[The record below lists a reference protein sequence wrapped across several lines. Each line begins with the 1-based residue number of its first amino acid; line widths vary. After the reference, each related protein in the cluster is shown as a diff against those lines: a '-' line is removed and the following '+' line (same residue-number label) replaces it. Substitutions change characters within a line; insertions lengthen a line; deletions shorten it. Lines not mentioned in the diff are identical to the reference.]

1 MENKPNK
8 MKLFRV
14 SKDMTIE
21 QFATEIG
28 YSRRNYSLVERKIA
42 RPSHRML
49 EAIAGRF
56 NMKISEVYQLFED

>member
-1 MENKPNK
+1 MVKPNK

-21 QFATEIG
+21 QFAAEIG

-42 RPSHRML
+42 KPSMRL
-49 EAIAGRF
+49 INAIAERF
-56 NMKISEVYQLFED
+56 NMKLSEVLQLFED

>member
-1 MENKPNK
+1 MDFKPNK

-14 SKDMTIE
+14 GLDMTIE

-42 RPSHRML
+42 KPSMRL
-49 EAIAGRF
+49 ITAISVRF
-56 NMKISEVYQLFED
+56 NMKISEVCQLFED

>member
-1 MENKPNK
+1 MEHKPNK

-21 QFATEIG
+21 QFATKIG

-42 RPSHRML
+42 KPSRRML

-56 NMKISEVYQLFED
+56 NMKISEVYQLFE